1 MPPWDGAERVGTLL
15 IRCLQAE
22 DTPYVRTVTRKT
34 FAAAVAR
41 IYKPGTKFDNV
52 LVFDGTQGIGKSTL
66 FKDLVGDEYY
76 SETLSLT
83 DMDDKSGAEKLQ
95 GFWVV
100 EIPEF
105 AGMKKADIEKVKAF
119 ISTSDDKYRPS

>member
-1 MPPWDGAERVGTLL
+1 M
-15 IRCLQAE
+15 
-22 DTPYVRTVTRKT
+22 RTVTRKT